1 MRFQQGEGPNSRGT
15 VKLGGGWLT
24 PCDGVSVSALCNTTK
39 PLLHYCLPP
48 VVSVVSSQP
57 PRSHLTLPLHY
68 NNTASTDNNSSDN
81 NTHSSFTLVIHVAC
95 ENSEYPQPVVGYL
108 NVLVIEN
115 NFHVKV
121 SLTSSHYCY
130 KN

>member
-1 MRFQQGEGPNSRGT
+1 MRFQQGEGPSRGT

-57 PRSHLTLPLHY
+57 PRSQPHL
-68 NNTASTDNNSSDN
+68 ASTLQHPAS
-81 NTHSSFTLVIHVAC
+81 TATTAVTTTPTAVLLWLFT
-95 ENSEYPQPVVGYL
+95 
-108 NVLVIEN
+108 
-115 NFHVKV
+115 
-121 SLTSSHYCY
+121 
-130 KN
+130 

>member
-1 MRFQQGEGPNSRGT
+1 MRFQQGEGPSRGT

-57 PRSHLTLPLHY
+57 PRSQPHL
-68 NNTASTDNNSSDN
+68 AST
-81 NTHSSFTLVIHVAC
+81 TT
-95 ENSEYPQPVVGYL
+95 QPLQPTTGVTTTPTA
-108 NVLVIEN
+108 VLLWL
-115 NFHVKV
+115 
-121 SLTSSHYCY
+121 ST
-130 KN
+130 